1 MVLGRLD
8 VMTVIGMSRPEID
21 RVHILRDVVAE
32 RITVREA
39 AQLLRITRRQ
49 VFRLLKAYQ
58 TGGPAALVSRRRG
71 RPSNRSYPAVLRSE
85 VLALITATYADFGP
99 TLACEKLAER
109 HGIALGVETIRRWM
123 VAAGLWQERR
133 QKLQRVHQPRYRR
146 DCVGELVQIDG
157 SEHSWFEDRGPPCTL
172 LVYIDDAT
180 SRLMHLK
187 FVETESTFDYFRSTR
202 EYLEAYGK
210 PVAFYSDKHAVFRVN
225 GKGAV
230 GGDGMTQFGRAL
242 HQLNIDIICANAPQA
257 KGRVER
263 ANGTLQDRLVK
274 ELRLAGISTLEAGNA
289 FLPAFMADFNRRFA
303 KAPYRDK
310 DLHRPL
316 GKDDELGD
324 VFAWREERTV
334 SRSLTLQYD
343 QVLFILEPNAI
354 TLSLAR
360 QKVQVYDYPDGRLA
374 IKHKGLELPY
384 RIFDRRQQVDQ
395 AAVVENKR
403 LGPVL
408 AYIAERQKE
417 LDMSRSRKAPRRR
430 GQAKSLFKVG

>member
-1 MVLGRLD
+1 MV
-8 VMTVIGMSRPEID
+8 VIAMSRPEID
-21 RVHILRDVVAE
+21 RMHVLRDVMAE
-32 RITVREA
+32 RITVNEA

-49 VFRLLKAYQ
+49 VFRILKAYHA
-58 TGGPAALVSRRRG
+58 GGPAALVSSRRG
-71 RPSNRSYPAVLRSE
+71 KPSNRSYPAALRTE
-85 VLALITATYADFGP
+85 VLALITANYADFGP
-99 TLACEKLAER
+99 TLACEKLSER
-109 HGIALGVETIRRWM
+109 HGIHLGVETIRRWM
-123 VAAGLWQERR
+123 LAEGLWQDR
-133 QKLQRVHQPRYRR
+133 KQRLKPVHQPRCRR
-146 DCVGELVQIDG
+146 DCVGELIQIDG
-157 SEHSWFEDRGPPCTL
+157 SEHYWFEDRGPPCTL

-202 EYLEAYGK
+202 EYLETYGK
-210 PVAFYSDKHAVFRVN
+210 PVAFYSDKHATFRVN
-225 GKGAV
+225 KVGAT

-274 ELRLAGISTLEAGNA
+274 ELRLAGISTVEAGNA

-303 KAPYRDK
+303 KTPFSDK
-310 DLHRPL
+310 NLHRPL
-316 GKDDELGD
+316 TEHDELDD
-324 VFAWREERTV
+324 VFAWQEERTV

-343 QVLFILEPNAI
+343 QVLFILEPNET

-360 QKVQVYDYPDGRLA
+360 QRVTVYDYPDGRLA
-374 IKHKGLELPY
+374 IKHKGLSLPY
-384 RIFDRRQQVDQ
+384 RIFDRRQRVNQ

-417 LDMSRSRKAPRRR
+417 LDMSRSNSAPRRR
-430 GQAKSLFKVG
+430 GQGKSLFKVG

>member
-1 MVLGRLD
+1 MVLGRLGL
-8 VMTVIGMSRPEID
+8 MTVIGMSRPEID

-32 RITVREA
+32 RMTVREA

-123 VAAGLWQERR
+123 IAAGLWQDR
-133 QKLQRVHQPRYRR
+133 QQRLKRVHQPRYRR
-146 DCVGELVQIDG
+146 DCVGELIQIDG
-157 SEHSWFEDRGPPCTL
+157 SEHYWFEDRGPPCTL

-187 FVETESTFDYFRSTR
+187 FVATESTFDYFRSTR

-303 KAPYRDK
+303 KAPSSDK

-316 GKDDELGD
+316 SEDDELDD

-343 QVLFILEPNAI
+343 QVLFILEPNEI
-354 TLSLAR
+354 TLALAR
-360 QKVQVYDYPDGRLA
+360 QKVQVYDYPDGRFA

-384 RIFDRRQQVDQ
+384 RPFDRRQQVEQ

-417 LDMSRSRKAPRRR
+417 LDMSRSNSAPRRR
-430 GQAKSLFKVG
+430 GQGKSLFKVG